1 MKSDEG
7 TEPSSSSDFPFG
19 KRTQRARKQSGE
31 KTMKK
36 NIREVAHEFL
46 NEPEM
51 IKIVDY
57 IEAGIALTTIFGFSG
72 SFLITRIGFPK
83 IADLIMVISIV
94 SLVAFGSLFFL
105 RRPINR

>member
-1 MKSDEG
+1 MN
-7 TEPSSSSDFPFG
+7 
-19 KRTQRARKQSGE
+19 
-31 KTMKK
+31 K
-36 NIREVAHEFL
+36 NIREIAHQFL

-83 IADLIMVISIV
+83 VADIVLLISIL